1 VLAFPLEDFHQELDT
16 NEQIQQFV
24 SDKFPEVTFP
34 IFGKSSL
41 KDNVV
46 YQSLKRQ
53 MPEHVVKHNF
63 YKYLVNR
70 EGIPIKFFTK
80 AQEPLSLRKDIE
92 ELLDAPMAHR
102 HVVE

>member
-1 VLAFPLEDFHQELDT
+1 MEDFHHELGT

-24 SDKFPEVTFP
+24 SDKFPQVTFP
-34 IFGKSSL
+34 VFGKSSL

-53 MPEHVVKHNF
+53 MPQHVVKHNF

-80 AQEPLSLRKDIE
+80 PQEPLSLRKDIE
-92 ELLDAPMAHR
+92 ELLDAPITHR

>member
-1 VLAFPLEDFHQELDT
+1 VLAFPLEDFHQELGT

-24 SDKFPEVTFP
+24 SDKFPKVTFP

-53 MPEHVVKHNF
+53 MPKNVVKHNF

-70 EGIPIKFFTK
+70 DGIPIKFFTK